1 MQAAEHHYK
10 STGLPLDQWHAEAGL
25 TLSRLSG
32 PAPSARGL
40 LGVVVDARKSEI
52 SQVCLTVSSL
62 LRGTVQRPRIQILLS
77 HSADAR
83 PIAEWVAHEQQ
94 ISLITSLAE
103 VTPGEE
109 YLMVIP
115 AGVIA
120 GAYSVEAAVECLDVS
135 GAGVLRV
142 LVDGVEGA
150 VEVWRSAALG
160 DAGDRSAAEAR
171 ARAAG
176 RERWISGAS
185 TGMHAVGRPAPKMFL
200 RKGPAEKFEVRVL
213 ARDTAKAD
221 VKADYEG
228 RLRELESQLARMKRK
243 AANQANGNMDSAR
256 ILNTA
261 KKGPSYL
268 VRRAAWHLRQRLT
281 GRN

>member
-1 MQAAEHHYK
+1 MQVTDHPHK
-10 STGLPLDQWHAEAGL
+10 NTGLPLDQWHAEAGL
-25 TLSRLSG
+25 TPSRLAG
-32 PAPSARGL
+32 PAPSARGI
-40 LGVVVDARKSEI
+40 LGVVVDARKSET

-62 LRGTVQRPRIQILLS
+62 LQGTVQRPRIQILLS
-77 HSADAR
+77 RSADPR

-120 GAYSVEAAVECLDVS
+120 GGYSVEAAVECLYVS

-142 LVDGVEGA
+142 LVDGVDGA

-160 DAGDRSAAEAR
+160 DAGERSAAEAR

-176 RERWISGAS
+176 KERWVSGAS

-200 RKGPAEKFEVRVL
+200 RKGSAEKFEVRVL
-213 ARDTAKAD
+213 ALDTAKAD
-221 VKADYEG
+221 VKSDYEG
-228 RLRELESQLARMKRK
+228 RLRELESQLARMRRK
-243 AANQANGNMDSAR
+243 AANQANGNTDGSR
-256 ILNTA
+256 ILKTA
-261 KKGPSYL
+261 KRGPIYL
-268 VRRAAWHLRQRLT
+268 ARRTVRHLRQRLT